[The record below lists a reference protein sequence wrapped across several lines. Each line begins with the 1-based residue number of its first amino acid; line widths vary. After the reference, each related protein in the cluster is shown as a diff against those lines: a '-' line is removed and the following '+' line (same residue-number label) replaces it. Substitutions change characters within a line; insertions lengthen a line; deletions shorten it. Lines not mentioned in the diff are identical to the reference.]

1 MSYLVDIFTQRNVFT
16 ALKNPLKMGC
26 GFWKVGRGWKAFCH
40 QWKPTKHRQHKR
52 EQPQNTS
59 HTKFEGTG
67 THESQREK
75 NNNIYKD
82 KKLHEK
88 SCNVSK

>member
-1 MSYLVDIFTQRNVFT
+1 
-16 ALKNPLKMGC
+16 MGC
-26 GFWKVGRGWKAFCH
+26 GFWKVGGGGRLFCH
-40 QWKPTKHRQHKR
+40 QWKLTKHQQHKR

-75 NNNIYKD
+75 TTIYTKT
-82 KKLHEK
+82 KT
-88 SCNVSK
+88 S